1 MTEKVV
7 VLSHVKM
14 SSIPPGASSARR
26 IPWLGGTIKSNK
38 EEALRKF
45 YERKITTGAPLND
58 HQVQALQK
66 TLGITVDD
74 VQKQKRQQMTA
85 KSASHHP
92 KAHMN
97 PKKLHATHR
106 PHGKVQAS
114 ANKTIVINGRVLGP
128 KVMSKHNKAQTTRQP
143 QLATKILHVGSN
155 SKSNSKKSK
164 PTTKSELTA
173 SSLALE
179 DKLHLPLD
187 ALVKRSKK

>member
-1 MTEKVV
+1 
-7 VLSHVKM
+7 M
-14 SSIPPGASSARR
+14 SSIPPGASSTRR

-45 YERKITTGAPLND
+45 YERKITTGAQLND
-58 HQVQALQK
+58 DQVQALQK

-74 VQKQKRQQMTA
+74 VQKQKQQQTTA
-85 KSASHHP
+85 KSASHNP
-92 KAHMN
+92 KAHTN

-114 ANKTIVINGRVLGP
+114 TNKTIVINGRVLGP
-128 KVMSKHNKAQTTRQP
+128 KVASTNSKAQMTRQP
-143 QLATKILHVGSN
+143 QNATKIVHGGSN
-155 SKSNSKKSK
+155 KNKSTGSGGS
-164 PTTKSELTA
+164 SV